1 MLWLST
7 KSMLDI
13 CFSILENEKLVQNLF
28 DGLMEELETII
39 CEGDDDTDLHFT
51 ALERLELQSMK

>member
-1 MLWLST
+1 
-7 KSMLDI
+7 MLDI
-13 CFSILENEKLVQNLF
+13 FFSILENEKLVQNLF
-28 DGLMEELETII
+28 DGLIEELETII